1 MMKTIL
7 QKAALLI
14 AGVSFA
20 AITHATVIT
29 VSVTNFSFS
38 PASFTANV
46 GDTVMWMWSAGT
58 HTTTSLTVP
67 AGAATWNNPMTSS
80 SPMFN
85 YVITQPGSYTYWC
98 AIHKTAMEGSFTV
111 NVAGVPNISNL
122 VSDYVTVFPNPVSGV
137 LNMHLKAGS
146 DNEELIIADMQGRE
160 MIRQNPAS
168 TDNAFNVSTWPKGV
182 YFYSLKRKEQ
192 MLNGKFEVQ

>member
-1 MMKTIL
+1 MKTIL
-7 QKAALLI
+7 QKATLLI

-29 VSVTNFSFS
+29 VTVTNFSFS

-46 GDTVMWMWSAGT
+46 GDTVMWMWTLGT

-67 AGAATWNNPMTSS
+67 AGAATWNHPMTSS
-80 SPMFN
+80 NTMFT

-98 AIHKTAMEGSFTV
+98 AIHTTNMEGSFTATV
-111 NVAGVPNISNL
+111 AAGVPVVSN
-122 VSDYVTVFPNPVSGV
+122 SIKDFVTVFPNPASGM
-137 LNMHLKAGS
+137 LNIHLKVTT
-146 DNEELIIADMQGRE
+146 DNEELIISDVSGKE
-160 MIRQNPAS
+160 MLRQNPAS
-168 TDNAFNVSTWPKGV
+168 IDNAINVSTWPKGI

-192 MLNGKFEVQ
+192 TLNGKFEVQ